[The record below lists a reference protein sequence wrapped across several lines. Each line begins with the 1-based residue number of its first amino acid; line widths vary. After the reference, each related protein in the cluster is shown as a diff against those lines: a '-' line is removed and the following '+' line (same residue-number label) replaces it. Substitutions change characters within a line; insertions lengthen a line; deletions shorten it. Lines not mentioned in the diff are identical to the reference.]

1 MSKHS
6 YLLDYLPSP
15 QNHTLSHR
23 ERGGMAPA
31 EERDTLRGGVEGDT
45 SAKIRHLKIA
55 ARVHLALKV
64 LRLSWLRLDFQE
76 MSICN

>member
-1 MSKHS
+1 MGRRGSHLSKYS

-15 QNHTLSHR
+15 ENHTLSHR

-45 SAKIRHLKIA
+45 SAKIRLLKKA
-55 ARVHLALKV
+55 DRVHFGPK
-64 LRLSWLRLDFQE
+64 SP
-76 MSICN
+76 